1 MKYIKTFCILI
12 LATGLSGCQ
21 GAKQVE
27 GTAELKKPM
36 QTRQN
41 LRTLSSNWEAKTD
54 ISLLPGIISSVSK
67 ELGIN
72 LEQKDIKTGRYTY
85 TGVSPSGIDV
95 KIEAIALV
103 KDRSVLIVSVTGK
116 RDEFSIM
123 KPLLQIISNS
133 LRTAV
138 RNQN

>member
-1 MKYIKTFCILI
+1 MKYIKTLCILI
-12 LATGLSGCQ
+12 LAAGLSGCQ

-27 GTAELKKPM
+27 EPTELKKSM
-36 QTRQN
+36 QTRQKPH
-41 LRTLSSNWEAKTD
+41 TLSSNWETKTD

-72 LEQKDIKTGRYTY
+72 LEQKDIKTGRYAY

-103 KDRSVLIVSVTGK
+103 KGRSVLIVSVMGK

-123 KPLLQIISNS
+123 KPLLEIISNS
-133 LRTAV
+133 LRKAV
-138 RNQN
+138 RDQN